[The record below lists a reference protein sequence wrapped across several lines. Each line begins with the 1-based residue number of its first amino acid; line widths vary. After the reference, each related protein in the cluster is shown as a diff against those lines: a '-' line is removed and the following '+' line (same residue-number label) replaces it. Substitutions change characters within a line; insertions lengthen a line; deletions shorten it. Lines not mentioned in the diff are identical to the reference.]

1 MIDSREFLL
10 GEVLSKTLNILLVSM
25 VIFLVLIPNPGAW
38 TSNPS
43 ALFVPACFWLG
54 TIVLVALLD
63 VGIGRILAT
72 KRKSP
77 SLASTSLMTGL
88 DLPHAGSKQVPYPVL
103 LEACRPRMPGRTGR
117 TTRRRKRV
125 WLRRSASRAI
135 TASTPT
141 LAGSGSMPRRLRRPP
156 QCWWNGFGH
165 PGSGPAASVSP
176 SAN

>member
-103 LEACRPRMPGRTGR
+103 LEACAPNAGSDGR

-125 WLRRSASRAI
+125 
-135 TASTPT
+135 
-141 LAGSGSMPRRLRRPP
+141 
-156 QCWWNGFGH
+156 
-165 PGSGPAASVSP
+165 
-176 SAN
+176 